1 MQKTKKGGNLANELS
16 KLSVPFG
23 LVLAQKSLETYL
35 DKKKIVEPKKK
46 TSTPKK
52 TPSKSSNINRNNSS
66 MRKKTLIASM

>member
-1 MQKTKKGGNLANELS
+1 MRKTKKGGNLANELS

-35 DKKKIVEPKKK
+35 DKKKKVEPKK

-52 TPSKSSNINRNNSS
+52 TPSKSSNKNINTSS
-66 MRKKTLIASM
+66 MRKKTLVASM

>member
-35 DKKKIVEPKKK
+35 DKKKKAEPKK

-52 TPSKSSNINRNNSS
+52 TPSKSSNRNTSS
-66 MRKKTLIASM
+66 MRKKTLVASM

>member
-35 DKKKIVEPKKK
+35 DKKKKAEPKK

-52 TPSKSSNINRNNSS
+52 TPSKSSNKNRNTSS
-66 MRKKTLIASM
+66 MRKKTLVASM